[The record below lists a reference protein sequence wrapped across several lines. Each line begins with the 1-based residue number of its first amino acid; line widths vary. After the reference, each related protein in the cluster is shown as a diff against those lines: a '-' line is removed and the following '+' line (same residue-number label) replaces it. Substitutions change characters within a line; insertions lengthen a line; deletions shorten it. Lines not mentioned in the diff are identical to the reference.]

1 GYDMMNALFGSLQMT
16 FSTNPAHRDE
26 RLTRA
31 RDGVFLNSQG
41 PKFTRVSAIFVT
53 NVHSANLHI
62 ANYWLVRHPFA
73 NKELSFDPFQLTKV
87 VVENHQ
93 IKTISGKSI
102 KEILEIPD
110 NWLMT
115 EL

>member
-1 GYDMMNALFGSLQMT
+1 MMNALFGSLQIT
-16 FSTNPAHRDE
+16 FSTNPNNRDE

-31 RDGVFLNSQG
+31 MDGVFQNSNG
-41 PKFTRVSAIFVT
+41 PKFTRVSAILIT

-62 ANYWLVRHPFA
+62 ANHWLVKHPFA
-73 NKELSFDPFQLTKV
+73 NRELLFDTFELTKV

-93 IKTISGKSI
+93 IKTLNGKSI

-115 EL
+115 EM